1 MPRFPM
7 SDRVTQIH
15 PATDQAVAEAAAV
28 IGAGGLVAFPTE
40 TVYGLGA
47 DATSDSAVAAVFAAK
62 DRPDFNPL
70 IVHFADTQA
79 VARTVIFDQRAHA
92 LARAFWPGAL
102 TLVLPR
108 SPDNPISLLTS
119 SGLDTLAV
127 RVPDHPVGRALLE
140 IAGCPIAA
148 PSANR
153 SGTVSPTTA
162 GHVAASLGGRVAL
175 ILDGGPCRVGI
186 ESTVI
191 DLSAAEPVLLRSGG
205 IAAEAIEAEIG
216 PLAQPESEAGPAR
229 SPGMIGCHYAP
240 RTPLRLDARN
250 PRLGEV
256 LLAFG
261 PDAPTLAPGEV
272 LNLSATGDVD
282 EAAANLFAMM
292 HVLDAASATAI
303 AVMAVPEIGLGRA
316 INDRLRRAATAP
328 D

>member
-1 MPRFPM
+1 MG
-7 SDRVTQIH
+7 V
-15 PATDQAVAEAAAV
+15 
-28 IGAGGLVAFPTE
+28 
-40 TVYGLGA
+40 

-62 DRPDFNPL
+62 DRPNFNPL
-70 IVHFADTQA
+70 IVHFAETQA
-79 VARTVIFDQRAHA
+79 ASRVVVFDQRARA

-108 SPDNPISLLTS
+108 RPGNPISLLAS

-140 IAGCPIAA
+140 AAGRPIAA

-153 SGTVSPTTA
+153 SGAVSPTIA

-191 DLSAAEPVLLRSGG
+191 DLTGAVPVVLRPGG

-216 PLAQPESEAGPAR
+216 ALATDKMAAETGAGPAR
-229 SPGMIGCHYAP
+229 SPGMIGRHYAP
-240 RTPLRLDARN
+240 RTPLRLDARR
-250 PRLGEV
+250 PRPGEA

-261 PDAPTLAPGEV
+261 PDAPTQGPGEI
-272 LNLSATGDVD
+272 LNLSATGDVE

-292 HVLDAASATAI
+292 RALDEARATAI
-303 AVMAVPEIGLGRA
+303 AVMAVPETGLGRA
-316 INDRLRRAATAP
+316 INDRLRRAATPP